1 MSVTRNRG
9 VSETGV
15 VLDEV
20 LPKPAAAVALASFVF
35 PLTATLARR
44 PSMNQESLIE
54 RLMAENE
61 EFRRLR
67 LEHQDHDHELE
78 ALRGASPL
86 SAEQEWRVMELKKLK
101 LMAKDRMEAII
112 RHARVTA

>member
-1 MSVTRNRG
+1 MT
-9 VSETGV
+9 
-15 VLDEV
+15 
-20 LPKPAAAVALASFVF
+20 
-35 PLTATLARR
+35 
-44 PSMNQESLIE
+44 QESLIE

-67 LEHQDHDHELE
+67 SEHQSCDRELE
-78 ALRGASPL
+78 ALKGKAPL
-86 SAEQEWRVMELKKLK
+86 SAEQQWRITELKKLK